1 MGNIGST
8 TITNEEYLELI
19 SIKEKTKDYDELKR
33 LVEEAK
39 EVGLKNIGVMVKQ
52 SLSDDAKRE
61 IEKLGRGFWNAWSKK
76 TSDALVQDIVSLATN
91 QNSYKE
97 NTVFLNKRELENRWI
112 RENEPQLK
120 TKIEAEVMQILSKER
135 EEISMERE
143 EISKQKEEL
152 KREKE
157 VVDEMNKKLEE
168 YDLFNLAVNTQY
180 DIINNL
186 LDKLIQIKKLAKD
199 RIFIRKQVLDIIKEC
214 KFDDVKNKN
223 KIL

>member
-52 SLSDDAKRE
+52 SLSDNAKRE
-61 IEKLGRGFWNAWSKK
+61 IEKLGIDFWSFWDKRKNEE
-76 TSDALVQDIVSLATN
+76 LVEDIVSLATN
-91 QNSYKE
+91 PKSYTE

-120 TKIEAEVMQILSKER
+120 TKIEAEVMQSLSKER
-135 EEISMERE
+135 EEIS
-143 EISKQKEEL
+143 KQREEL

-157 VVDEMNKKLEE
+157 VVDEMNKKLEG

-214 KFDDVKNKN
+214 KIDDVKNKN
-223 KIL
+223 KLL